1 MKKSMKIVLMGLLVA
16 LDVVAA
22 HFLTIKTPLLK
33 IGVSFIPVSY
43 TGILFGPVFGGIGAA
58 MADVI
63 QYLLYPMGAYI
74 PGITIDQFLS
84 GAVYGILLYKKEP
97 SILRILIAAAI
108 CELVISGVFT
118 TFWLY
123 LVTPGKTFMALF
135 LMRIVK
141 SLIMTPIETIIIYA
155 VLKVTKKTKVLSF

>member
-1 MKKSMKIVLMGLLVA
+1 MGLLIA

-43 TGILFGPVFGGIGAA
+43 TGILFGPVLGGVGATIS
-58 MADVI
+58 DVI
-63 QYLLYPMGAYI
+63 QYLLYPAGAYI
-74 PGITIDQFLS
+74 PGITFDTFLS
-84 GAVYGILLYKKEP
+84 GAVYGILLHKREP
-97 SILRILIAAAI
+97 SILRTLIAAAI
-108 CELVISGVFT
+108 CELVIGGVFT

-123 LVTPGKTFMALF
+123 LAIPGKTFMALF

-141 SLIMTPIETIIIYA
+141 SLIMVPIETIVIYT
-155 VLKVTKKTKVLSF
+155 VWKITRKTKAFVI